1 MSNFLYLYTNF
12 LEGEAKAASS
22 LELERALKLF
32 WRKTGLSPEAVL
44 KTEKGKPYFSSGE
57 LYLSVT
63 HSGAFY
69 AVAFAS
75 FPIGIDAEKK
85 SEVRE
90 RIAEKKFTPE
100 ERLLPFSHVWCGKEA
115 VAKLLGGGLQ
125 LVNKISI
132 KDGYAEYEGKRYTLR
147 EKIVN
152 RTYRVMIATEEGRNW
167 DGAETLSEK

>member
-100 ERLLPFSHVWCGKEA
+100 ECLLPFSHVWCGKEA
-115 VAKLLGGGLQ
+115 VAKLLGEGLGAVGKVTVSENFA
-125 LVNKISI
+125 LFAGKE
-132 KDGYAEYEGKRYTLR
+132 YALR
-147 EKIVN
+147 EF
-152 RTYRVMIATEEGRNW
+152 TFGDTLLMIAAEKGIDYGT
-167 DGAETLSEK
+167 ETLSEK